1 MDTRNRR
8 VPALWCIVVATLLM
22 GGCPKDDKEAN
33 VPVQGAPVKTPGPS
47 YPGYYWQ
54 EPGNK
59 GVIVFMHGVLGA
71 AEGTWT
77 NKTTGAFWPELVKT
91 DPEFKGF
98 DIYVYQFPTT
108 LLKRS
113 MSVDELSEDLRL
125 ELQNAKVFDH
135 KEVIFVCHS
144 MGGLITRSFL
154 QKYQSYASKVPF
166 IYFFSTPTEGSEIA
180 GLAKWLSKNPQ
191 HGDMIPITDTNY
203 LATQLRAWLAAQFPI
218 ASYCAYE
225 DQATVGF
232 QVVPM
237 RSAAALCNRPLT
249 PISANHMEIVK
260 PKGQDDKPHRALQN
274 AFRQTRPV
282 IVVDIP
288 KDWTLRE
295 VIESV
300 VRADPSTGDEF
311 RTNYI
316 GCESSV
322 LDQTKMRAGRV
333 QAQTRELVIEKLP
346 TRTEALQ
353 PPVHLQVTKNEENAV
368 YEVRC
373 TH

>member
-1 MDTRNRR
+1 MANTVHRTI
-8 VPALWCIVVATLLM
+8 ASWCMLFATALLM
-22 GGCPKDDKEAN
+22 GGCMKSDKKIE
-33 VPVQGAPVKTPGPS
+33 TPATDSKSS
-47 YPGYYWQ
+47 YPRYFFQ

-59 GVIVFMHGVLGA
+59 GVIVFMHGVLGN
-71 AEGTWT
+71 AEATWT
-77 NKTTGAFWPELVKT
+77 NSKTGEFWPDLVKN

-108 LLKRS
+108 LFKRS
-113 MSVDELSEDLRL
+113 MSIDELSEDLRL

-144 MGGLITRSFL
+144 MGGLVTRSFL
-154 QKYQSYASKVPF
+154 QKYQSYAPKISF

-180 GLAKWLSKNPQ
+180 ALAKWLSKNPQ
-191 HGDMIPITDTNY
+191 FGDMIPISDTNY

-225 DQATVGF
+225 DQATVGQ

-237 RSAAALCNRPLT
+237 RSAAALCNKPLT
-249 PISANHMEIVK
+249 PISANHMQIVK
-260 PKGQDDKPHRALQN
+260 PKDQNDKPHKALQN

-288 KDWTLRE
+288 KGWTLRE

-300 VRADPSTGDEF
+300 VEADTSTGDQF

-316 GCESSV
+316 GCEDFK
-322 LDQTKMRAGRV
+322 LDQIKMRDGRV
-333 QAQTRELVIEKLP
+333 EAQTRELVIERLP
-346 TRTEALQ
+346 SRTEALQ
-353 PPVHLQVTKNEENAV
+353 STVRLEVSKNENNSV
-368 YEVRC
+368 YEIRC
-373 TH
+373 QP